1 LQNLFPEDE
10 FSIQETGLSI
20 TYSPEFISG
29 LDATSLLEQLKREIQ
44 WSQPELLLYG
54 RRVKTPRLVA
64 WYGEP
69 GATYRY
75 SGLLNIPVPFTEQLK
90 SLKGRVEQKTKA
102 HFNSVLLNWYRTGT
116 DSMSWHSDDEKEL
129 GLRPTIA
136 SLTLGAARTF
146 SLREKAQHAHKR
158 EMKLGH
164 GSLLVMSG
172 DTQVTHEH
180 QVKKEP
186 KVTAERINLTFRWV
200 FKTKT

>member
-1 LQNLFPEDE
+1 LQNLFPEEE
-10 FSIQETGLSI
+10 FSIQETGLSVSY
-20 TYSPEFISG
+20 TPEFITS
-29 LDATSLLEQLKREIQ
+29 LDATAILERLKREIQ

-64 WYGEP
+64 WYGDPE
-69 GATYRY
+69 ATYRY
-75 SGLLNIPVPFTEQLK
+75 SGLLNIPVPFTEQLE
-90 SLKGRVEQKTKA
+90 SLKRRVEQKTET

-116 DSMSWHSDDEKEL
+116 DSMAWHSDDEKEL

-136 SLTLGAARTF
+136 SLTLGGTRTF
-146 SLREKAQHAHKR
+146 SLRQKALHAHKR

-172 DTQVTHEH
+172 DTQATHEH